1 MAEILSNSKRKSSP
15 RIDFTPMVDLGFLLI
30 TFFIFTTTLSET
42 RTIDVQMPMEGGS
55 PTEIAEHTAM
65 TLFLSKN
72 HEVLY
77 LKGTD
82 AMNSNFEKL
91 TKVSFKA
98 LRNALLTHKSEVKQA
113 YQNHLVGSKP
123 NDQPFLLIKA
133 SDDSQYEDLVN
144 VLDELTI
151 DDMKNYALLDL
162 SEAEILAIKNHS

>member
-42 RTIDVQMPMEGGS
+42 RTMDVQMPMEGGNS
-55 PTEIAEHTAM
+55 TEIAAHTAM
-65 TLFLSKN
+65 TLFLTKN

-91 TKVSFKA
+91 VKVSFSS
-98 LRNALLTHKSEVKQA
+98 LRNALLTHKSEVKLA
-113 YQNHLVGSKP
+113 FQNQLEGSKP
-123 NDQPFLLIKA
+123 TDEPFLLIKA
-133 SDDSQYEDLVN
+133 SDDCQYEDLVN
-144 VLDELTI
+144 ILDELTI

-162 SEAEILAIKNHS
+162 SEPEKQAIKNHS